1 MEALML
7 TATIG
12 DTLAITRPNGTTE
25 TYVLE
30 GGREVIFR
38 DRQGVRHTRVLHRDY
53 VTVRV
58 IARALG

>member
-1 MEALML
+1 ML
-7 TATIG
+7 KATIG

-38 DRQGVRHTRVLHRDY
+38 DRQGVRHTSVLLREY
-53 VTVRV
+53 VAVRV
-58 IARALG
+58 VTQALG

>member
-1 MEALML
+1 ML
-7 TATIG
+7 KATIG

-38 DRQGVRHTRVLHRDY
+38 DPRGVFHTSVLQREY
-53 VTVRV
+53 VSVRV
-58 IARALG
+58 IAKALD